1 MVSRITV
8 ILLAILGFHYPLLSI
23 ENQPSPHT
31 IAGEPIDPLINVESK
46 VVVLIF
52 IASDCPISNRYAPL
66 VNRIYEAYKEKGIAF
81 YSVYPMSSETIEDI
95 ESHRSDYGYKMP
107 ALTDKDHVLVDKA
120 DAMVTPEVSVY
131 LPGTETWA
139 YRGRIND
146 LYVDFGKWR
155 RHPTE
160 NDLTDVLDL
169 ILSGEEFEPK
179 RTRAVGCY
187 IQE

>member
-1 MVSRITV
+1 MVSRISV
-8 ILLAILGFHYPLLSI
+8 ILLVVLGFQYPMLSN
-23 ENQPSPHT
+23 ENQPSPLT
-31 IAGEPIDPLINVESK
+31 IAGEPIDPLQGKSK
-46 VVVLIF
+46 AVVLIF
-52 IASDCPISNRYAPL
+52 LASDCPISNRYAPL
-66 VNRIYEAYKEKGIAF
+66 VNRIYEAYKEKGIEF
-81 YSVYPMSSETIEDI
+81 YGVYPMSSETLEDI

-107 ALTDKDHVLVDKA
+107 ALIDKDHVLVDQA

-131 LPGTETWA
+131 LPETGIWA

-155 RHPTE
+155 RNPTE
-160 NDLTDVLDL
+160 NDLTDALDL
-169 ILSGEEFEPK
+169 ILSGDEFEPK